1 MKLHTI
7 SYGVLLASISTTAYA
22 QEIERITVIGSSPT
36 ITVTNPSQ
44 DFTLI
49 ESVIPSSA
57 YTAGGIGGFAG
68 YNERGTQ
75 PIHTTIYRNG
85 VPANDAGSGW
95 YDFGHDVATGRE
107 MVRTVS
113 SANGVLYGSGSLGGT
128 VFISD
133 LLTEGSVVRISD
145 KTGLISSTFKDLFQV
160 SYLKVNNGSVR
171 TDNTET
177 DLYEN
182 VTVKT
187 MFDLAD
193 FTVSGNFTDYT
204 YEYDDC
210 YTLTYQLTNECK
222 QRGQRGGI
230 SIRNDNFTLGYNQNN
245 AKFYSEN
252 DLTWSSKAERYY
264 ADVHEQFTMI
274 PGVNLTAGATFQRE
288 AYVGQHQ
295 DELSAYGLLN
305 VRDVMDFGV
314 RANKDNAVVRAG
326 VSYDSFFASIGTG
339 YRKPTLYELN
349 GDGWVTANPD
359 LKAEESVGYEIG
371 YGPVSFFR
379 YDFSEGINYDFSNN
393 QFTNTGKYRSQGARV
408 NETFSFGSNRISIY
422 AGYTDSDI
430 PRTPKYNGKV
440 TYTKS
445 VNDMRF
451 ALSYAAMFDRGND
464 TFGEQLDN
472 VSTFDFVFSK
482 KLSKNTVMHFTVQDM
497 FDRQFEITPGYG
509 AGGRNFYLTITYK

>member
-1 MKLHTI
+1 MKLHAI
-7 SYGVLLASISTTAYA
+7 GLGVMLASATAAQA
-22 QEIERITVIGSSPT
+22 QEIET
-36 ITVTNPSQ
+36 ITVVGSTQNITVTDPSQ

-49 ESVIPSSA
+49 EALIPSSA
-57 YTAGGIGGFAG
+57 FTAGGIGGFAG

-128 VFISD
+128 VFIND
-133 LLTEGSVVRISD
+133 LLSEGSVVRISD
-145 KTGLISSTFKDLFQV
+145 KSGLISSTFKDLFQV

-171 TDNTET
+171 TDNPET

-182 VTVKT
+182 ITAKT
-187 MFDLAD
+187 MFKVAG
-193 FTVSGNFTDYT
+193 FTVAGNFTDYA
-204 YEYDDC
+204 YDYDDC
-210 YTLTYQLTNECK
+210 YTLSYAPTNECK

-230 SIRNDNFTLGYNQNN
+230 SIRDDNFTLGYNQNN

-252 DLTWSSKAERYY
+252 ELTWSSKAVRYY
-264 ADVHEQFTMI
+264 ADAHEQVTMI
-274 PGVNLTAGATFQRE
+274 PGVALTAGVTYQRE
-288 AYVGQHQ
+288 EYAGQNQ

-305 VRDVMDFGV
+305 MNDLVDLGV

-326 VSYDSFFASIGTG
+326 FSYDSFFASVGTG
-339 YRKPTLYELN
+339 YRRPTLYELN

-359 LKAEESVGYEIG
+359 LKAEQSVGYEVG

-379 YDFSEGINYDFSNN
+379 YDFSEGINYDFLNN
-393 QFTNTGKYRSQGARV
+393 QFTNTGKYRSQGVRV
-408 NETFSFGSNRISIY
+408 NETFSFDSNRISIY
-422 AGYTDSDI
+422 AGYTDSDL

-440 TYTKS
+440 TYTKR
-445 VNDMRF
+445 VNDNSF
-451 ALSYAAMFDRGND
+451 SLSYAAMFDRGVD
-464 TFGEQLDN
+464 TLGGKLDDI
-472 VSTFDFVFSK
+472 STFDFVFSK
-482 KLSKNTVMHFTVQDM
+482 KLTKNTVMNFTVQDI
-497 FDRQFEITPGYG
+497 FDRRFEVTPGYG
-509 AGGRNFYLTITYK
+509 AGGRRFYLTITYK